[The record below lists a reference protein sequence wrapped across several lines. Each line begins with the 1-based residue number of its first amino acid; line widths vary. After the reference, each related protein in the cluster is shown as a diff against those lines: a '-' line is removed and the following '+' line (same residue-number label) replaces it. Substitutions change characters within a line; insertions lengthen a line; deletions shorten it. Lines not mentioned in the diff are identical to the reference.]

1 MHVKGRGGY
10 VGEDGVPRLNV
21 LDVQK
26 QIRSLLDDIKGIGE
40 VRKKAL
46 MRRFGDIDHIRVAGL
61 EELRDCPSMD
71 EYSARQVYDFFHSN
85 PETAVGTWRAGVEE
99 KQ

>member
-1 MHVKGRGGY
+1 MEQRTPMEVSSEAILR
-10 VGEDGVPRLNV
+10 E
-21 LDVQK
+21 QK